1 MDATERRLREH
12 DNHKRMA
19 AMSVPTLR
27 PFTCNRCSRSFRRGQ
42 VIARHRCV
50 TTND

>member
-12 DNHKRMA
+12 DNHRRMA

-27 PFTCNRCSRSFRRGQ
+27 PFISAIDVVGHLERAK
-42 VIARHRCV
+42 I
-50 TTND
+50 